1 MTAGHILVVDDEAD
15 IRETISE
22 ILADEGYAVRVA
34 ASAAAARDEVRRAR
48 PDLVLLDVWMPDVDG
63 ISLLREWHDQGA
75 PRCPVVILS
84 GHGTVETAVEATR
97 LGAVDFVEKPL
108 SLTKLLRT
116 VQKAL
121 EGRSDHL
128 AAVRGRGAPVTAPV
142 GRGVRMR
149 ALREQAR
156 VFAPQPDPLLISGE
170 PGTGRAVLA
179 RHVHALGGD
188 GRPFVVISAAACP
201 DDNVAAVLLGAGG
214 GAEPGALARAAGG
227 TLLVRDVQDLGTAGQ
242 QLLAGVVAQGSYTPL
257 GAATPQLLAARLVT
271 TVATGAPLP
280 PELRARLGVLELVV
294 PALRDRTDDIP
305 DLLRHAVDT
314 LVDAEG
320 LPFRRFSLAA
330 QNRLR
335 NYPWP
340 GNVRELENLV
350 RRLLLAGGPE
360 EIGLPELEQHL
371 AAATP
376 ASEPL
381 VKQDLLALPLREAR
395 EAFERAYLTEQLALC
410 GGRVGALAK
419 RVGMERTHLY
429 RKLRSL
435 GVDFRTVQ
443 DDD

>member
-1 MTAGHILVVDDEAD
+1 V
-15 IRETISE
+15 
-22 ILADEGYAVRVA
+22 
-34 ASAAAARDEVRRAR
+34 
-48 PDLVLLDVWMPDVDG
+48 
-63 ISLLREWHDQGA
+63 SL
-75 PRCPVVILS
+75 
-84 GHGTVETAVEATR
+84 
-97 LGAVDFVEKPL
+97 
-108 SLTKLLRT
+108 
-116 VQKAL
+116 
-121 EGRSDHL
+121 
-128 AAVRGRGAPVTAPV
+128 
-142 GRGVRMR
+142 
-149 ALREQAR
+149 
-156 VFAPQPDPLLISGE
+156 
-170 PGTGRAVLA
+170 
-179 RHVHALGGD
+179 
-188 GRPFVVISAAACP
+188 
-201 DDNVAAVLLGAGG
+201 
-214 GAEPGALARAAGG
+214 
-227 TLLVRDVQDLGTAGQ
+227 
-242 QLLAGVVAQGSYTPL
+242 GSYTPL
-257 GAATPQLLAARLVT
+257 GAATPQPLAARLVT
-271 TVATGAPLP
+271 TVATGALLP

-320 LPFRRFSLAA
+320 LPFRRFGLAA

-340 GNVRELENLV
+340 GNVRQLETLV

-360 EIGLPELEQHL
+360 EIGLPELEQQL
-371 AAATP
+371 VAAAP

-435 GVDFRTVQ
+435 GVDFRAVQ

>member
-1 MTAGHILVVDDEAD
+1 MTAANILVVDDEAD

-34 ASAAAARDEVRRAR
+34 ASAAAARDEVRRER

-121 EGRSDHL
+121 EGRPDHL
-128 AAVRGRGAPVTAPV
+128 AAVRGRGVPVTVPA
-142 GRGVRMR
+142 GRSVRMR

-156 VFAPQPDPLLISGE
+156 VFAPQPDPLLIGGE
-170 PGTGRAVLA
+170 PGAGRAVLA
-179 RHVHALGGD
+179 RHVH
-188 GRPFVVISAAACP
+188 
-201 DDNVAAVLLGAGG
+201 VLAGPG
-214 GAEPGALARAAGG
+214 EPGAFARAAGG
-227 TLLVRDVQDLGTAGQ
+227 TLLVRDVQDLGPAGQ
-242 QLLAGVVAQGSYTPL
+242 QLLAGVVSLGSYTPL
-257 GAATPQLLAARLVT
+257 GAATPQPLAARLVT
-271 TVATGAPLP
+271 TVATGALLP

-320 LPFRRFSLAA
+320 LPFRRFGLAA

-340 GNVRELENLV
+340 GNVRQLETLV

-360 EIGLPELEQHL
+360 EIGLPELEQQL
-371 AAATP
+371 VAAAP

-435 GVDFRTVQ
+435 GVDFRAVQ